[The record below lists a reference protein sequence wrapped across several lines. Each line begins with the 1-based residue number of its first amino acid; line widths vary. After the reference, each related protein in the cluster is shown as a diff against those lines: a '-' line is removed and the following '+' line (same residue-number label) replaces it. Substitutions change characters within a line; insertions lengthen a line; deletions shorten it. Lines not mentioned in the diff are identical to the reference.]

1 MGNNFAKFQAMENAW
16 EKKLRP
22 SVIRKSYG
30 KIIPIA
36 FPHTWYVDNK
46 ISPMGLIWSIN
57 M

>member
-16 EKKLRP
+16 EKKSRP
-22 SVIRKSYG
+22 SVIWKNYG
-30 KIIPIA
+30 KTIPIA
-36 FPHTWYVDNK
+36 FPHIWYVDNT